1 VSGFEDS
8 PFEPEPGD
16 DDIVPTRSRPVRAPR
31 RPTPGPVRR
40 RWAALITVVGI
51 IVVVG
56 VVSAVASTPSAPP
69 APGTADGVRIA
80 PVGAFSSSAFCVAGV
95 GTAAT
100 STIYLTNSSSRAVT
114 GTMTSTSVSTSGAPS
129 VRTPIMVPARYTAAV
144 DPATGLPAGSTASS
158 FVFAGGGMVA
168 SQVVSGPSGWST
180 APCASEVSPMWA
192 FAGGS
197 TSPGNTLLLDLF
209 NPAASEAVVN
219 ISFLTGSGTVVPQPY
234 QGLSIAPGQLVEENV
249 GDYVQNAADIATLV
263 TAESGAP
270 VATELQQWSS
280 ASAVGLSL
288 RLGAPS
294 LSSTW
299 RFAQST
305 AVTGTSGSTVSFH
318 LANPSRV
325 PVTATLEVGLSS
337 GTVLPHKV
345 VIAPQSIVAVTSG
358 TTGLPQG
365 APFALTVTSTAP
377 IVAGRSVLAASGAT
391 PPTWGSSSGTVTL
404 ANRWLVPA
412 PGIPSVP
419 GTSGASIDSVA
430 VANPGPSVA
439 RVEITISGAHHPFAV
454 FDVEPGRMTML
465 SDSRITGLPT
475 LLVTSTQP
483 VDVEE
488 DSAPTGA
495 PGVVSSTGFPF
506 TGQT

>member
-1 VSGFEDS
+1 MSGFGDS

-16 DDIVPTRSRPVRAPR
+16 DAVPTRSRPVRAPR
-31 RPTPGPVRR
+31 RPAPGPVRR
-40 RWAALITVVGI
+40 RWAALVTVVGI
-51 IVVVG
+51 VVVVG
-56 VVSAVASTPSAPP
+56 VVSAAASTPSAPP

-80 PVGAFSSSAFCVAGV
+80 PVGAFSSSAFCVDGV
-95 GTAAT
+95 GGAAT
-100 STIYLTNSSSRAVT
+100 TVIYLTNSSPRAVT
-114 GTMTSTSVSTSGAPS
+114 GTMTSTGVSTGGAPR
-129 VRTPIMVPARYTAAV
+129 VRRTVTVPPLDTVAV
-144 DPATGLPAGSTASS
+144 NPGTGLPAGSTASS
-158 FVFAGGGMVA
+158 FVFAGGGVVV
-168 SQVVSGPSGWST
+168 SQVVSGTAGWST
-180 APCASEVSPMWA
+180 APCASEVSPLWA

-197 TSPGNTLLLDLF
+197 TSPGDTLTLDLF
-209 NPAASEAVVN
+209 NPAATEAAVN

-249 GDYVQNAADIATLV
+249 GDYVQNDADIATLV

-288 RLGAPS
+288 RLGAPA

-305 AVTGTSGSTVSFH
+305 AATGTSGSTVSFY
-318 LANPSRV
+318 LANPNQD

-365 APFALTVTSTAP
+365 APFALTITSTAP
-377 IVAGRSVLAASGAT
+377 IVAGRSVQAASGAT
-391 PPTWGSSSGTVTL
+391 PPTWGSSSGTATL

-412 PGIPSVP
+412 PGIPQIP

-430 VANPGPSVA
+430 VANPGRSVA
-439 RVEITISGAHHPFAV
+439 RVEITSSGADHPIAV
-454 FDVEPGRMTML
+454 FDVEPGRMTL
-465 SDSRITGLPT
+465 LGDTRITGLAT

-483 VDVEE
+483 VNVEE

-495 PGVVSSTGFPF
+495 AGVVSSTGFPF
-506 TGQT
+506 TGQA

>member
-1 VSGFEDS
+1 MT
-8 PFEPEPGD
+8 PFPPG
-16 DDIVPTRSRPVRAPR
+16 PARCGAPR
-31 RPTPGPVRR
+31 RPAPGPVRR
-40 RWAALITVVGI
+40 RWAALITVLGI
-51 IVVVG
+51 VVVVG
-56 VVSAVASTPSAPP
+56 VVSAAASTPSAPP

-80 PVGAFSSSAFCVAGV
+80 PVGAFSSSAFCVDGV
-95 GTAAT
+95 GAAAT
-100 STIYLTNSSSRAVT
+100 TTIYLTNSSLHAVA
-114 GTMTSTSVSTSGAPS
+114 GTMTSTGVSTGGAPS
-129 VRTPIMVPARYTAAV
+129 VRRPVTVPARDTVAV
-144 DPATGLPAGSTASS
+144 DPVDRVARRQHRLVVRLRRRGSGGESGGVGCGRLEHRPVRVRGLP
-158 FVFAGGGMVA
+158 
-168 SQVVSGPSGWST
+168 P
-180 APCASEVSPMWA
+180 WA

-197 TSPGNTLLLDLF
+197 TSPGNTLTLDLF
-209 NPAASEAVVN
+209 NPAATEAVVN

-280 ASAVGLSL
+280 ASAAGLSL

-305 AVTGTSGSTVSFH
+305 ALTGTSGSTVSFH
-318 LANPSRV
+318 LANPSQA
-325 PVTATLEVGLSS
+325 PVTATVEVGLSS

-365 APFALTVTSTAP
+365 VPFALTVTSTAP
-377 IVAGRSVLAASGAT
+377 IVAGRSVQAASGAT

-412 PGIPSVP
+412 PGIPTVP
-419 GTSGASIDSVA
+419 GTSGASIASVA

-439 RVEITISGAHHPFAV
+439 RVEITSTGSDHPTAV
-454 FDVEPGRMTML
+454 FDVDPGRMIVLGDT
-465 SDSRITGLPT
+465 RVTGLST

-483 VDVEE
+483 VNVEE

-506 TGQT
+506 TAQP

>member
-16 DDIVPTRSRPVRAPR
+16 DDLPIRSRPVRAPR
-31 RPTPGPVRR
+31 RPAPSPVRR
-40 RWAALITVVGI
+40 RWAALITVLGI
-51 IVVVG
+51 VVVVG
-56 VVSAVASTPSAPP
+56 VVSAAASTPSAPA

-80 PVGAFSSSAFCVAGV
+80 PVGAFSSSAFCVGGV
-95 GTAAT
+95 GTAADA
-100 STIYLTNSSSRAVT
+100 TIYLTNSSPRPVT
-114 GTMTSTSVSTSGAPS
+114 GTVTSTGVSTGGTPS
-129 VRTPIMVPARYTAAV
+129 VRRPVSVPARETVGV

-158 FVFAGGGMVA
+158 FVFAGGGVVA
-168 SQVVSGPSGWST
+168 SQVVSGPNGWST

-197 TSPGNTLLLDLF
+197 TVPGDTLTLDLF
-209 NPAASEAVVN
+209 NPAAAEAVVN
-219 ISFLTGSGTVVPQPY
+219 ISFLTESGTVVPQPY

-280 ASAVGLSL
+280 ASAIGLSL

-305 AVTGTSGSTVSFH
+305 AVTGTGGSTVSFH
-318 LANPSRV
+318 LANPSQA

-345 VIAPQSIVAVTSG
+345 EIAPQSIVAVTSG

-365 APFALTVTSTAP
+365 VPFALTVTSTAP
-377 IVAGRSVLAASGAT
+377 IVAGRSVQAASGAT
-391 PPTWGSSSGTVTL
+391 LPTWGSSSGTVTL

-412 PGIPSVP
+412 PGFPALP
-419 GTSGASIDSVA
+419 GTSGASIESVA

-439 RVEITISGAHHPFAV
+439 RVELTSSGADHPFAV
-454 FDVEPGRMTML
+454 FDVDPGRMTML
-465 SDSRITGLPT
+465 GDTRITGLFT

-483 VDVEE
+483 VNVEE

-506 TGQT
+506 TGQP